1 MQSFIRNAVN
11 GAEGAGASVDRLF
24 PVQGLMNFDPF
35 VLWDDF
41 TISAGAGF
49 PDHPHRGFE
58 GITYV
63 FQGSVKHKDNLGNDS
78 TVSAGGL
85 QRFTAGRGI
94 VHSEMPS
101 AQGVTRGIQ
110 MWVNLP
116 SRLKQLEPDYQK
128 VDAEAVPERKVSSGV
143 VRVLSGEGSPLRLNT
158 PVVYLDVQLDPGG
171 EMEQP
176 VPAEYRG
183 LVYVIAGS
191 CEVNGQLLKQHSALF
206 MENITSVNVRSS
218 SSCRFMLCF
227 GQPHGEPIR
236 QHGPFVD

>member
-1 MQSFIRNAVN
+1 MQSFIRNALN
-11 GAEGAGASVDRLF
+11 GAEGEGASVNRLF
-24 PVQGLMNFDPF
+24 PVQGFMNFDPF

-63 FQGSVKHKDNLGNDS
+63 FQGSVEHKDNLGNDS
-78 TVSAGGL
+78 TVTSGGL

-94 VHSEMPS
+94 VHSEMPA

-128 VDAEAVPERKVSSGV
+128 VDAETVPEREVSNGV

-158 PVVYLDVQLDPGG
+158 PVVYLDVRLDAGG
-171 EMEQP
+171 EMEEP

-191 CEVNGQLLKQHSALF
+191 CTVNGQPLEQQGALF
-206 MENITSVNVRSS
+206 MEDTTSVNVRSS
-218 SSCRFMLCF
+218 SSCRLMLCF

-236 QHGPFVD
+236 QRGPFVD